1 MVKGPL
7 MTLRLEDR
15 GSNELF
21 AACPVEQFPGMSV
34 EPVTDSSRYFVICI
48 KVWTVFAFFKNGPS
62 SASFSFIFSLFK
74 QKMQILQ
81 QINVKSVHLVSSARI
96 QTHNLLIMS
105 LLRNH

>member
-48 KVWTVFAFFKNGPS
+48 KV
-62 SASFSFIFSLFK
+62 
-74 QKMQILQ
+74 
-81 QINVKSVHLVSSARI
+81 
-96 QTHNLLIMS
+96 
-105 LLRNH
+105 

>member
-1 MVKGPL
+1 MVRGSL

-48 KVWTVFAFFKNGPS
+48 KVILYLCLLNLRFKRRG
-62 SASFSFIFSLFK
+62 
-74 QKMQILQ
+74 M
-81 QINVKSVHLVSSARI
+81 RI
-96 QTHNLLIMS
+96 RQ
-105 LLRNH
+105 

>member
-1 MVKGPL
+1 MVKGSL

-48 KVWTVFAFFKNGPS
+48 KVS
-62 SASFSFIFSLFK
+62 
-74 QKMQILQ
+74 
-81 QINVKSVHLVSSARI
+81 VKRLSE
-96 QTHNLLIMS
+96 QW
-105 LLRNH
+105 

>member
-1 MVKGPL
+1 MVKGAL

-48 KVWTVFAFFKNGPS
+48 KVSIEFRRS
-62 SASFSFIFSLFK
+62 
-74 QKMQILQ
+74 
-81 QINVKSVHLVSSARI
+81 
-96 QTHNLLIMS
+96 
-105 LLRNH
+105 